1 MKILLSLILS
11 FILLNCEVRVPESNA
26 QGESIGYFGHRYL
39 SQRFVI
45 DEMTYL
51 FVYSKNE
58 TTQTGYSITT
68 INLTK
73 DRLEVEKLKQ
83 EILWLTT
90 KNCKK

>member
-11 FILLNCEVRVPESNA
+11 FILLNCEVRVQESKA
-26 QGESIGYFGHRYL
+26 QGESIGYFGSRYL
-39 SQRFVI
+39 SKRFVI

-51 FVYSKNE
+51 VLYSKDE
-58 TTQTGYSITT
+58 YHDTGYTITT

-90 KNCKK
+90 KNRKK